1 MQSTAEVATR
11 PESWAWH
18 LLGFILPAVVIYG
31 NLVGGYFVLAGMI
44 LALGIYPIIDSLSKR
59 AAPDRSVEQNK
70 IAWNTI
76 LVGHSIAQLVVIGTL
91 LGRAVQ
97 DGDAWTTW
105 AAAVSTALSSGG
117 SGIITAHEL
126 GHRRKGSPL
135 WWLARVNLLSVLYLH
150 FTTEHNHGHH
160 RNYATIADPVSA
172 PKGRGLWSHIARAV
186 PKQFPSAWNT
196 HSERGRGGFRNP
208 VLHGLLIQAALVI
221 GLWFWLGKWAT
232 LAFLLQ
238 AGVAIILLEYVNYIQ
253 HYGLRRDVGERHT
266 MMHSWESLSLWSR
279 WTLLE
284 LPLHPAHHLKSS
296 DPIWELKAHE
306 GSPQMPVGY
315 YGLLWPCIFPPIWRR
330 LMDHRI
336 P

>member
-1 MQSTAEVATR
+1 MQSAAEVATR

-31 NLVGGYFVLAGMI
+31 NLVGGYFVVAGFI
-44 LALGIYPIIDSLSKR
+44 LALGIYPIVDCFSKR

-70 IAWNTI
+70 FAWNTI
-76 LVGHSIAQLVVIGTL
+76 LVGHSLAQLIVIVTL
-91 LGRAVQ
+91 LWRAIQ
-97 DGDAWTTW
+97 DGEAWTTW

-160 RNYATIADPVSA
+160 RNYATVTDPVSA
-172 PKGRGLWSHIARAV
+172 PKGRGLWVHMAQAI
-186 PKQFPSAWNT
+186 PKQLPSAWKT
-196 HSERGRGGFRNP
+196 HSERGRGGFKNP
-208 VLHGLLIQAALVI
+208 VLHGLLLQAALVI
-221 GLWFWLGKWAT
+221 GLWFGLGKWAT

-266 MMHSWESLSLWSR
+266 IMHSWESLSVWSR

-296 DPIWELKAHE
+296 DQIWELRAHE

-315 YGLLWPCIFPPIWRR
+315 YGLFWPCAFPPIWRR